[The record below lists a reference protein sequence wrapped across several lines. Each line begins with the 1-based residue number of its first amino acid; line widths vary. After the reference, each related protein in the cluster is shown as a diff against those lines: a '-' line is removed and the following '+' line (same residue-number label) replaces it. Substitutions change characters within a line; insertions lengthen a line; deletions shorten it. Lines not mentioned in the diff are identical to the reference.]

1 MSQHGHPILGLDT
14 AETGKTRGKRV
25 EAGERLPGSGGMV
38 DDEPTGAR
46 TRILETYP
54 AVPESVVVVRS
65 VIGDFAARG
74 GATAETIDAVRIAV
88 SEAATNV
95 IVHAYPDPAEG
106 GVISLEAT
114 LASGRAARQRRRH
127 RPRTAH
133 RETSQGPGLGLAMIN
148 QLADHVEL
156 LQGDSGGL
164 HVLMRF
170 SLPAST
176 GAWTP

>member
-1 MSQHGHPILGLDT
+1 MSQPAHPILGLDT

-25 EAGERLPGSGGMV
+25 EAGERLPESGGMV
-38 DDEPTGAR
+38 DDEPTGAG

-114 LASGRAARQRRRH
+114 LAADELLVSVADTGRGLRAGA
-127 RPRTAH
+127 
-133 RETSQGPGLGLAMIN
+133 TSQGPGLGLAMIN

-176 GAWTP
+176 GTRTP